1 MNKNQEE
8 RKKLP
13 LTSDIVFK
21 RVFSR
26 EGNEDILKALLEA
39 ILDKP
44 IQEVIV
50 KNPELPKNLYD
61 SKAGVLDVKV
71 EIDKNIICDVEMQV
85 QDFGNIDKRSTV
97 YMATLETE
105 GIKKGED
112 YKQAKKVIAI
122 NLLNFEYYKR
132 NSYHNIAHM
141 KFEKTKENEYV
152 DMGYSDEEELA
163 TNDLEMHFIEIP
175 KFEKKNPGA
184 NTKLEQWLWLLA
196 GREEKLE
203 MARKKNKEIDK
214 AIDIINQMSMDEK
227 EWNLYISRQRAIWD
241 YNTGMRT
248 AREKGL
254 EEGIKEGREEG
265 IKEGIKEGAKQERLE
280 IAKNMLRKELDIQ
293 TIKDTTGLTKE
304 EIEKL
309 KENK

>member
-1 MNKNQEE
+1 MNKNKEE

-21 RVFSR
+21 RVFSK

-39 ILDKP
+39 ILDKT
-44 IQEVIV
+44 IQQVIV

-71 EIDKNIICDVEMQV
+71 EIDENIICDVEMQV
-85 QDFGNIDKRSTV
+85 QDFGNIDKRSLV

-152 DMGYSDEEELA
+152 NMGYSDEEELA

-175 KFEKKNPGA
+175 KFEKKNPEA
-184 NTKLEQWLWLLA
+184 KTKLEQWLWLLA
-196 GREEKLE
+196 GREDKLE
-203 MARKKNKEIDK
+203 MAKKENKEIKK
-214 AIDIINQMSMDEK
+214 AMDIINEMSMDEK
-227 EWNLYISRQRAIWD
+227 EWELYMSRQRAILD
-241 YNTGMRT
+241 YNTGMRD
-248 AREKGL
+248 A
-254 EEGIKEGREEG
+254 REEG
-265 IKEGIKEGAKQERLE
+265 ARIKNIEN
-280 IAKNMLRKELDIQ
+280 AKNMLKEKIDVQI
-293 TIKDTTGLTKE
+293 IEKVTGLTKE

-309 KENK
+309 VENK

>member
-8 RKKLP
+8 RRKLP

-71 EIDKNIICDVEMQV
+71 EIDKNILCDVEMQV
-85 QDFGNIDKRSTV
+85 QDFGNIDKRSSV

-152 DMGYSDEEELA
+152 DMGYSNEEELA

-175 KFEKKNPGA
+175 KFEKKNPEA

-214 AIDIINQMSMDEK
+214 AIDIIDQMSMDEK

-254 EEGIKEGREEG
+254 EEG
-265 IKEGIKEGAKQERLE
+265 AKLKNIEN
-280 IAKNMLRKELDIQ
+280 AKNMLKEKVDIQ
-293 TIKDTTGLTKE
+293 IIAKVTGLTKE

>member
-1 MNKNQEE
+1 
-8 RKKLP
+8 
-13 LTSDIVFK
+13 
-21 RVFSR
+21 
-26 EGNEDILKALLEA
+26 
-39 ILDKP
+39 LDKP

-85 QDFGNIDKRSTV
+85 QDFGNIDKRSSV

-152 DMGYSDEEELA
+152 DMGYSNEEELA

-214 AIDIINQMSMDEK
+214 AIDIIDQMSMDEK

-248 AREKGL
+248 AREEGMKKGV
-254 EEGIKEGREEG
+254 E
-265 IKEGIKEGAKQERLE
+265 EGAKLEKLE
-280 IAKNMLRKELDIQ
+280 IARNMLKEKVDIQ
-293 TIKDTTGLTKE
+293 IIAKVTGLTKE

-309 KENK
+309 EENK